1 MWRYWTIGIGG
12 AVIALLQ
19 QLGFPASFK
28 RFVASAGGIGLA
40 ALGFWLLAEEQ
51 EKTRKEK
58 TRSNDDPNV

>member
-1 MWRYWTIGIGG
+1 
-12 AVIALLQ
+12 VIALLQ